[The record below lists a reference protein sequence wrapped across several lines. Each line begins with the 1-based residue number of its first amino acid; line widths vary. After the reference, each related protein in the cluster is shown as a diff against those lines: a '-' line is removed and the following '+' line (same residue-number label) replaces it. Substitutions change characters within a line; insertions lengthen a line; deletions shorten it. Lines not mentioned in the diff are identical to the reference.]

1 MTGDRFLF
9 MDDRSVVANA
19 AEQLEADLEATNKFD
34 AETGALENASQRQV
48 WHRGEKKRIEHIG
61 ITAVPDDPEAVIL
74 PAAGWEKLEK
84 CLKHVREVPGLR
96 STRRRLTMGYA
107 RPLWTWCAP
116 VFSPLP
122 EKLAKQVFRAVV
134 KARCSWWCMYRF
146 FAQNLELHPGFDM
159 ALTAF
164 KRITE
169 WEIQWSSFLETNFK
183 KHCSMLG
190 LRFLQHDE
198 KRGVQFG
205 RVPDERDLRVRK
217 IFGRKAAIWSDEQ
230 EAQHVLRV
238 VGRARLLSCVPLTRR
253 DTEGIEQVDVD
264 ASGSKSYKDWRNSLN
279 PNDRALLE
287 IFRSGAAS
295 TPTRRQHGEA
305 QAQDVCPCCGH
316 PCKPSMRHFVVE
328 CPHFQQERRRAEEA
342 HNMKPEVWAELPRV
356 TTKSGWI
363 TFQAHPQKSRRGDFQ
378 AAVCQLAICILSD
391 DSLKKTNP
399 GRSMT
404 ADSRLSSQGQ
414 RFGLKFS

>member
-1 MTGDRFLF
+1 M
-9 MDDRSVVANA
+9 
-19 AEQLEADLEATNKFD
+19 EQLSGNKFQ
-34 AETGALENASQRQV
+34 EALQHA
-48 WHRGEKKRIEHIG
+48 
-61 ITAVPDDPEAVIL
+61 
-74 PAAGWEKLEK
+74 
-84 CLKHVREVPGLR
+84 
-96 STRRRLTMGYA
+96 
-107 RPLWTWCAP
+107 
-116 VFSPLP
+116 
-122 EKLAKQVFRAVV
+122 
-134 KARCSWWCMYRF
+134 
-146 FAQNLELHPGFDM
+146 
-159 ALTAF
+159 
-164 KRITE
+164 
-169 WEIQWSSFLETNFK
+169 
-183 KHCSMLG
+183 G

-295 TPTRRQHGEA
+295 TPTRRQHGEV

-391 DSLKKTNP
+391 DSLKKANP

-404 ADSRLSSQGQ
+404 ADSRLSSQGL
-414 RFGLKFS
+414 RFSLVAFPGSTLSSVVSEVQFLSVNDQGHCGSCWAYSTTDDTLLMDWRL